1 MKQLTRLRLR
11 TVSLGASSVQV
22 FIVVALG
29 VLGVVGSNPASAG
42 EWAFVGSRY
51 QAMGGA
57 GVATVNDSFASYW
70 NPAALGTA
78 QSWDTAID
86 TGVTASV
93 EAGILDSID
102 DLEEFILD
110 DAFLA
115 LLADLESLVAGGT
128 ALGASNETIVL
139 LRAQLA
145 KFDSPGDGVV
155 GNFSTGLGLRWKNYT
170 LFGRGIA
177 DFAVSPVYDSVRF
190 NNTNPD
196 DDPNSILNNESGS
209 RIRGLGVIESGVGY
223 GYSFFD
229 GLLSVGANLKY
240 LRGISFD
247 KYVDYQSI
255 KDADISFSDSDLR
268 KTSDAFG
275 LDLGIMSQPF
285 DWLRVGLVARNVNAP
300 KFAVNGVTG
309 GPNPVGSF
317 TLEPQVRAG
326 LALYPFSNDYFVIA
340 TDFDLTTN
348 KSDLIDGFDSQL
360 FSFGAEVKVPLWVL
374 TMAFRGGGYMNTASG
389 ANQAFAF
396 TAGVGLKVWVLS
408 LDVAGGM
415 SAKSSDVKGGDS
427 FPSRVNGSIVLAL
440 RGDF

>member
-1 MKQLTRLRLR
+1 MKQLARLRLR

-86 TGVTASV
+86 TGATVSV
-93 EAGILDSID
+93 EADILDTID
-102 DLEEFILD
+102 GLEELVEGA
-110 DAFLA
+110 AFAA
-115 LLADLESLVAGGT
+115 LVMDLNDGGGVA
-128 ALGASNETIVL
+128 GASNATIAALQVE
-139 LRAQLA
+139 LA
-145 KFDSPGDGVV
+145 KFDSEGDGVV
-155 GNFSTGLGLRWKNYT
+155 GNISTGLGLRWKNYT
-170 LFGRGIA
+170 LFGRLIA

-190 NNTNPD
+190 ASTDPHT
-196 DDPNSILNNESGS
+196 DPNSILNNESGS

-223 GYSFFD
+223 GHSFFD

-240 LRGISFD
+240 LRGITFD

-255 KDADISFSDSDLR
+255 KDAKISFGDSDLR

-300 KFAVNGVTG
+300 KFDVDGSTG
-309 GPNPVGSF
+309 GPDSVGSF

-326 LALYPFSNDYFVIA
+326 AAVYPFSNDFLVIA
-340 TDFDLTTN
+340 MDLDLTSN
-348 KSDLIDGFDSQL
+348 KSDLIDGFNSRL
-360 FSFGAEVKVPLWVL
+360 WSFGAEVKVPLWVL

-427 FPSRVNGSIVLAL
+427 FPSRANGSIVLAL

>member
-1 MKQLTRLRLR
+1 MKQLARLRLR
-11 TVSLGASSVQV
+11 TVSLGASGVQV

-93 EAGILDSID
+93 EADILNSID
-102 DLEEFILD
+102 DLENLVESSAFEALVD
-110 DAFLA
+110 DLNDGGALSPDSDITIA
-115 LLADLESLVAGGT
+115 LLE
-128 ALGASNETIVL
+128 
-139 LRAQLA
+139 AQLA
-145 KFDSPGDGVV
+145 NFDSAGDGVV

-170 LFGRGIA
+170 LFSRGIA

-190 NNTNPD
+190 SPTPD
-196 DDPNSILNNESGS
+196 DDLNSILNNKSGS

-223 GYSFFD
+223 GHSFFD

-240 LRGISFD
+240 LRGITFD
-247 KYVDYQSI
+247 KYVDSQSI
-255 KDADISFSDSDLR
+255 EDADISFSDSDLR

-300 KFAVNGVTG
+300 KFDVRSTDDKD
-309 GPNPVGSF
+309 PNPVGSF

-326 LALYPFSNDYFVIA
+326 LALYPFSNDFLVIA
-340 TDFDLTTN
+340 TDFDLTSN
-348 KSDLIDGFDSQL
+348 KSDLIDGFDSRL

-374 TMAFRGGGYMNTASG
+374 SMAFRGGGYMNTASG